1 MGFQSSELR
10 RNESQLARSYRFVD
24 FLGSLFA
31 SIKSKCSIRDRLRDP
46 GSFAT
51 WLCRLQPTAPRVP
64 WGQSPV
70 HRGICSL
77 CLCRGSGSFLVGL
90 PPFRPQAPSPSTSV
104 SLQSGSEPCGPSPRT
119 LPQAA
124 SGGFKQ
130 ESDMMFE
137 KE

>member
-1 MGFQSSELR
+1 MPPLNPSVPSGIDSGTQLLRNVALLSS
-10 RNESQLARSYRFVD
+10 AY
-24 FLGSLFA
+24 G
-31 SIKSKCSIRDRLRDP
+31 
-46 GSFAT
+46 
-51 WLCRLQPTAPRVP
+51 PRVP

-90 PPFRPQAPSPSTSV
+90 PPFRPQAPSPSASV
-104 SLQSGSEPCGPSPRT
+104 SLRSGSELCGPSPRT